1 MKKLIVCCDGTWNEP
16 GDDTNVVKMFRA
28 LLPSDADGHVQ
39 VVYYDAGVGSGALP
53 GEKLLAGVTGY
64 GISRNIQEA
73 YRFIANNYESDTRI
87 YCFGFSRGAYTVR
100 ALGGLVRFAGL
111 LTKTDLEKLPW
122 VYALYRTH
130 PDKRPHHRHYRQVEE
145 ILSRVREAG
154 RNPSIYF
161 MGVWDTVGALG
172 VPTPLLGEISR
183 KWWVGFFDVSA
194 DNIDYAYHA
203 IAIDERRGPFKPSIW
218 SNAWP
223 GCRELKQVWFP
234 GVHANVGGGYADSGL
249 SDVAFGWM
257 ARMARERGL
266 AFDQSYMRQQCG
278 WRDWNDY
285 GDPLGRLENSFT
297 KPYEITSNVLKR
309 LEAVISPVYD
319 VRNRLDWAEYVRP
332 IGSTHHMGVDKGRR
346 ARLSGMNERIHQ
358 SAVERLHYPGELRLA
373 RTYNGDHLKR
383 AVEDLPVEPY

>member
-130 PDKRPHHRHYRQVEE
+130 PDERPHHRHYRQVEE

-218 SNAWP
+218 SNAWS

-266 AFDQSYMRQQCG
+266 AFDQTYMRQQCG

-285 GDPLGRLENSFT
+285 GDPLGKLENSFT

-346 ARLSGMNERIHQ
+346 VRLSGMNERIHQ

>member
-1 MKKLIVCCDGTWNEP
+1 MKKLIICCDGTWNEP

-28 LLPSDADGHVQ
+28 LLPSDPNGNVQ
-39 VVYYDAGVGSGALP
+39 VMYYDAGVGSGALP
-53 GEKLLAGVTGY
+53 GGKLLAGATGF

-73 YRFIANNYESDTRI
+73 YRFIANNFEPDTRI

-111 LTKTDLEKLPW
+111 LTKTDLGKLPW
-122 VYALYRTH
+122 VYEVYRTH
-130 PDKRPHHRHYRQVEE
+130 PDKREHHRHYREVEE
-145 ILSRVREAG
+145 ILSRAREED
-154 RNPSIYF
+154 RKPSIHF

-172 VPTPLLGEISR
+172 VPTPLLGGISR

-218 SNAWP
+218 SNAWS
-223 GCRELKQVWFP
+223 GCKEIKQVWFP

-257 ARMARERGL
+257 ARMARNRGL
-266 AFDQSYMRQQCG
+266 EFDEDYMRKQCG

-285 GDPLGRLENSFT
+285 GDPLGKLENSFS

-309 LEAVISPVYD
+309 LEDVISPVYD

-332 IGSTHHMGVDKGRR
+332 IGTHHMGVDKGMVM
-346 ARLSGMNERIHQ
+346 RLSGMHEMIHQ
-358 SAVERLHYPGELRLA
+358 SALDRFNHPGELRLA
-373 RTYNGDHLKR
+373 KTYNGHHLKQ
-383 AVEDLPVEPY
+383 ALTALSVEPY